1 MELDLYH
8 LIYTSI
14 IDADVNPS
22 CVGDIIRTSRVKN
35 RLDEIT
41 GLLVFDGWRFCQ
53 YIEGEREAVRSLAQI
68 ICEDVRHT
76 QFTVLHEGPLD
87 SGRMFADWSMA
98 YALSQDDE
106 LLPGLSSLRGLAAV
120 HRLHGLLPSL
130 DMEP

>member
-8 LIYTSI
+8 LIYTSV
-14 IDADVNPS
+14 IDVDVSPS

-76 QFTVLHEGPLD
+76 QFTVLHEAPLD
-87 SGRMFADWSMA
+87 GGRMFADWSMA

-106 LLPGLSSLRGLAAV
+106 LLPGLSALRGLAAV